1 MCVSVLVQSSSALPC
16 SWDSSSIPGWKDVTS
31 EEPQTGHF
39 LSFTFF
45 HVPFSWDSFYSASQ
59 DPYLFLRLGKFPY
72 TSHTT
77 QGR

>member
-1 MCVSVLVQSSSALPC
+1 MA
-16 SWDSSSIPGWKDVTS
+16 S

-45 HVPFSWDSFYSASQ
+45 QFPLSWDSFYSASQ
-59 DPYLFLRLGKFPY
+59 DLYLLLRLGKFPY

-77 QGR
+77 QER